1 MYVNIL
7 YLLAF
12 LIPLVLIPMV
22 LPAFVLMAH
31 RKRLTDGPGPRK
43 RQSYPVALMGGT
55 VMMLVICITTVIINL
70 FFDLSPLFP
79 VLCVMFMLYI
89 FGLMDDAI
97 GLLWMNKLLLQAVA
111 VLLLYFGS
119 KYGVHD
125 FYAIPFLRNMSPW
138 LSCLLTLFFGLLLLN
153 AVNFSDGIDG
163 LASAL
168 GVLAGLTMGYWHT
181 RHGFVTQAVLC
192 YIMVGVM
199 TGFFFFNVF
208 SKRYKSYMGDSGSL
222 VLGLFI
228 FIAVCD
234 DNFSTLDGSFL
245 ADNYSLSFIISV
257 LSVMLFDL
265 VRVVLTR
272 VFYHK
277 APYKGDRSHLH
288 HVFVDMG
295 MNHLM
300 ATTLLVL
307 INLVVVAVWY
317 LTANI
322 GMHVLPQLFIVVATG
337 ILCIWT
343 PYFLIVYCR
352 DKRPSVYSHFSSRC
366 NRISLR
372 VDRIVDIGQ
381 NIIDRRSKKNKAS
394 GQYSASLH
402 SKQSKEYNNN
412 ETIHT

>member
-12 LIPLVLIPMV
+12 LIPLVLVPMV

-31 RKRLTDGPGPRK
+31 RKRITDGPSPRK
-43 RQSYPVALMGGT
+43 RQSQPVAVMGGT
-55 VMMLVICITTVIINL
+55 VMMLVICITAVIINL
-70 FFDLSPLFP
+70 FFDLTPLFP

-89 FGLMDDAI
+89 FGMMDDSI
-97 GLLWMNKLLLQAVA
+97 GLLWGFKLFLQACA

-119 KYGVHD
+119 KYGVHV
-125 FYAIPFLRNMSPW
+125 FYAIPFLDNMSPW
-138 LSCLLTLFFGLLLLN
+138 LSCLLTLISGLLLLN

-163 LASAL
+163 LAAAL
-168 GVLAGLTMGYWHT
+168 GVLAGLTMGYWHA
-181 RHGFVTQAVLC
+181 RHGFVTQAILC

-245 ADNYSLSFIISV
+245 ADNYSFSFVISV

-272 VFYHK
+272 ILSRTP
-277 APYKGDRSHLH
+277 PYKGDRTHLH
-288 HVFVDMG
+288 HIFVDMG

-300 ATTLLVL
+300 ATVHLVI
-307 INLVVVAVWY
+307 INMVVIGVWF
-317 LTANI
+317 LTANT
-322 GMHVLPQLFIVVATG
+322 GMPVLPQLMITIATG
-337 ILCIWT
+337 ILLVWT
-343 PYFLIVYCR
+343 PFFVIVYFR
-352 DKRPSVYSHFSSRC
+352 DKRPSVYSNFSSRC

-381 NIIDRRSKKNKAS
+381 HIIDRRSKKNKAS

-402 SKQSKEYNNN
+402 SKQSIEYNNN